1 MLVQEIRGLRFIF
14 MPIAVGA
21 WRLCPAE
28 RLDAKVKALR
38 ERPCKYIKY
47 LQPQRAGG
55 YVLNYTAAK
64 S

>member
-14 MPIAVGA
+14 MPIAVGT

-47 LQPQRAGG
+47 LQPQRAGDM
-55 YVLNYTAAK
+55 

>member
-14 MPIAVGA
+14 MPIAVWEWA
-21 WRLCPAE
+21 LSAPE

-38 ERPCKYIKY
+38 EWLGKYIKY
-47 LQPQRAGG
+47 LQPQRGE
-55 YVLNYTAAK
+55 YVLNYTLAK